1 MGHCKKRTSS
11 CRCGSNKTKKTGCKR
26 RYKNVNRCQCIIKYK
41 TCSTLCKCS
50 GQCGGATCKKTVLL
64 TGKKL
69 RSPPKMKHIL
79 QTSKIKFQTPS
90 TKLTFPLNFL
100 EMCLLCAVIHS
111 FKISGKQFVAAD
123 VHSMYIQ
130 VIDSLLEIG
139 IVLPLERRTL
149 HSLYTE
155 ITKIEKDFSSD

>member
-1 MGHCKKRTSS
+1 MNNCSVLRLLPFIKCILIFFVLVMGHCKKRTSS

-79 QTSKIKFQTPS
+79 QTSKIKFQTPF
-90 TKLTFPLNFL
+90 TKLSFPLNFL

-111 FKISGKQFVAAD
+111 FKISG
-123 VHSMYIQ
+123 HR
-130 VIDSLLEIG
+130 SLF
-139 IVLPLERRTL
+139 
-149 HSLYTE
+149 Y
-155 ITKIEKDFSSD
+155 